1 MTQIVFNRLN
11 QVLKTRGRKRSAHL
25 ADVKDGLWTEPVKIG
40 ARAVAWPEHEN
51 ERLKAAQLAGASQD
65 EMRELVKQLHAER
78 IASREGRAL
87 T

>member
-25 ADVKDGLWTEPVKIG
+25 ADVRAGLWTEPVKIG

-78 IASREGRAL
+78 IASHEGGH
-87 T
+87 